1 MDVDMEK
8 PKKQAAKIGQ
18 FGDMSRMLDSMQS
31 TIDKRAKHEQRIKQ
45 HETARK
51 NEATALDR
59 EKQRLTQIAN
69 LNVFSDPAALDQ
81 LYLHVSS
88 QVRNK

>member
-1 MDVDMEK
+1 
-8 PKKQAAKIGQ
+8 
-18 FGDMSRMLDSMQS
+18 MSKMLDSMQS
-31 TIDKRAKHEQRIKQ
+31 TMDKRAKHEQRVKQ

-51 NEATALDR
+51 NEAAALDK

-81 LYLHVSS
+81 LFLHINS
-88 QVRNK
+88 QVRSN